1 MINSQNMFHKT
12 RNWSVYH
19 HCLKQRG
26 SLAIRFDRKSDWR
39 ARPPGKRRRQP
50 RYGPHYSDAAI
61 QACLTIQVLFGLP
74 LRQTTGLVA
83 GLVES
88 LLELVDLD
96 CDVADDSRLCR
107 RQKTLSVQLP
117 VRADQGL
124 SGLERS
130 AALAGGQ
137 HWHTA
142 LAYSTVIKTE
152 GEGEWNAGR
161 HGGGKRRLWRKTHIG
176 LDEHTLE
183 IRAVEVTGST
193 IGDAPVLP
201 DLLSRIAPDQ
211 ESGSVTADGAYDTG
225 KCHKAITARNASNA
239 SAVIAPRRNAR
250 LWQPDTPGARAPNEA
265 LRCSKYPGR
274 AGET

>member
-1 MINSQNMFHKT
+1 MMTLPSWRRSGRSKPDRSRSRLLRAMIRYTRLWLTGALFHKWCMTGIPGVTPAWSRFGMSSWPPTTYKT
-12 RNWSVYH
+12 RNRPVYNRS
-19 HCLKQRG
+19 LKQRG

-88 LLELVDLD
+88 LLGLVDPD
-96 CDVADDSRLCR
+96 CDVADDSRPCR
-107 RQKTLSVQLP
+107 RQKTLSVAIAGQCRP
-117 VRADQGL
+117 RPIRAQKVRCTC
-124 SGLERS
+124 R
-130 AALAGGQ
+130 
-137 HWHTA
+137 WTA
-142 LAYSTVIKTE
+142 RAYSTVIKTE
-152 GEGEWNAGR
+152 GDGEWNAGR
-161 HGGGKRRLWRKTHIG
+161 HGGVKRRLWRKTHIG

-201 DLLSRIAPDQ
+201 DLL
-211 ESGSVTADGAYDTG
+211 T
-225 KCHKAITARNASNA
+225 
-239 SAVIAPRRNAR
+239 
-250 LWQPDTPGARAPNEA
+250 QPDSAGPGDR
-265 LRCSKYPGR
+265 RRHGR
-274 AGET
+274 RGL